1 VRKRIRA
8 SLFGPRAYNAAPT
21 RGAPRGACAAEPAP
35 LARTHTRIGD
45 SQKARVGVI
54 VALWVMALL
63 LGFALAG

>member
-1 VRKRIRA
+1 
-8 SLFGPRAYNAAPT
+8 
-21 RGAPRGACAAEPAP
+21 